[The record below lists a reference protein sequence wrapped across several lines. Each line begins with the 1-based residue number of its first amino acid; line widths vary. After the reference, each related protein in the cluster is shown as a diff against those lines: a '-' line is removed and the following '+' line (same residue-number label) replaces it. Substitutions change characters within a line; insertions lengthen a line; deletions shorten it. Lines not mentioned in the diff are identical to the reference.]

1 MEKLKNIR
9 IQKGISI
16 LELSRKSGVSERYL
30 RFIENG
36 EKTPSLKTAQAIA
49 TSLEVKIDEIL

>member
-1 MEKLKNIR
+1 MEKLKNMR
-9 IQKGISI
+9 MKKGMSI

-36 EKTPSLKTAQAIA
+36 EKTPSLRTAQAIA
-49 TSLEVKIDEIL
+49 NALEVKIDEIL

>member
-9 IQKGISI
+9 VQKGISI

-49 TSLEVKIDEIL
+49 TALEVKIDEIL